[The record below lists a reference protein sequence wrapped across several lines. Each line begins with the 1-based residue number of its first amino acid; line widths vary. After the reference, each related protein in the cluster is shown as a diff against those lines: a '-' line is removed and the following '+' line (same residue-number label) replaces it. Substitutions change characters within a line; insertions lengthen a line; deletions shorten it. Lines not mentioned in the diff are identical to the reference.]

1 MQPRK
6 HYETDAIQAEI
17 DRSQENPN
25 ADESTLRRWRAE
37 FRKFKDQL
45 EGALRSLWAESGGVH
60 YPLLQPDSLLKRLR
74 GNLPRWLRFVNKA
87 LINKEFD
94 PHTRFA
100 FVL

>member
-17 DRSQENPN
+17 DGSQENPN

-37 FRKFKDQL
+37 FHKFKDQI
-45 EGALRSLWAESGGVH
+45 EGALRALWSESCDVH
-60 YPLLQPDSLLKRLR
+60 YPLLPQDSLLKIVR

-87 LINKEFD
+87 LVSREFD